1 MKKFSLFFAVL
12 FLSASSYAADYCGV
26 SIQSVQEHNAT
37 VTMRLVAGT
46 LYEFSIT
53 TADNIVSYNAAGSN
67 FYAEV
72 NGVGGYHLSEHL
84 TQNGNTLSV
93 QFESSVKPKI
103 YANALFI
110 VLDGIGENQFNIPMD
125 ADWNTCGDAKTDPEL
140 SINASEVSLDA
151 DKAETFQIVA
161 TQKGDGAVSY
171 ESSNAGIAS
180 VSESGLVTA
189 KGRGTAVISVKS
201 AETATYALSLKTL
214 TVTVS
219 GAVNWD
225 AVAWLAG
232 GNEKY
237 KVVTEPEIPGQFG
250 GKHIESENLWIGFP
264 SAVWGDNSGVEHT
277 AVGAGVSFPLS
288 QFPNEFN
295 DFNFICDGV
304 TYKIT
309 LYYADGTKTT
319 AVENIYSNAARTRK
333 VVENG
338 MIVIVKD
345 GVKYNVLGVRL

>member
-1 MKKFSLFFAVL
+1 MKKIFSFVL
-12 FLSASSYAADYCGV
+12 MLAATLTLSAADYCSV
-26 SIQSVQEHNAT
+26 SIKSVQEHDAT

-53 TADNIVSYNAAGSN
+53 TADNIVSFNAAGSN

-84 TQNGNTLSV
+84 TQTGNTLSV
-93 QFESSVKPKI
+93 QFESNVKPKI

-140 SINASEVSLDA
+140 ALNATETTLDANAS
-151 DKAETFQIVA
+151 ETFQITA
-161 TQKGDGAVSY
+161 TQKGDGAISY

-180 VSESGLVTA
+180 VTNTGLVTA
-189 KGRGTAVISVKS
+189 VGRGTAVISVKT
-201 AETATYALSLKTL
+201 AETDTYALSMKTL
-214 TVTVS
+214 TVTVT
-219 GAVNWD
+219 GDVNWE
-225 AVAWLAG
+225 AIEWLAG

-237 KVVTEPEIPGQFG
+237 KVVTEPEIPNNFG
-250 GKHIESENLWIGFP
+250 GKHIEGDNLWIGFP
-264 SAVWGDNSGVEHT
+264 SAVWGDNSGIEHS

-319 AVENIYSNAARTRK
+319 AIERVYNNETRTCK
-333 VVENG
+333 VVEG
-338 MIVIVKD
+338 GKIVIVKD
-345 GVKYNVLGVRL
+345 GVRFNVLGAKL